1 MNFWSDLP
9 LVDVAKATFADRHQ
23 KFIISL
29 DEINVAISMHIDD
42 CGLLTILE
50 RVC

>member
-1 MNFWSDLP
+1 MNYWSDLP
-9 LVDVAKATFADRHQ
+9 LVDVSKAAFANRHQ

-29 DEINVAISMHIDD
+29 DETNVAISMHIDD
-42 CGLLTILE
+42 GRLLTILE